1 ELAEALEGGGGR
13 AAGRQD
19 RRAFQGGSVR
29 TVRVEV
35 ERLPHGRGLDLPAYA
50 TAGSAGVDL
59 LAAVE
64 ADVALAPGARA
75 LIPTGLRIALPEG
88 FEAQVRHRSGL
99 APKSGPTG
107 PGIGRAGGFGAQGR
121 PRTGLAVRS
130 GRTVLDTRGTIAGD
144 YRGEVGVIL
153 ANLGEEPF
161 TVARGMRIAQM
172 VVAPVV
178 RVEWR
183 ESGPLDETARSAG
196 GFGSTGTEAVGVR
209 SRQARRRTGGS
220 MDLGGEQIERYS
232 RHILLPEVGGTGQAR
247 LLEAKV
253 LVVGAG
259 GLGSPLLLY
268 LAAAGVG
275 TIGVID
281 DDAVDL
287 SNLQRQII
295 HATDRI
301 GVAKVESA
309 ARTATGLNPGV
320 KIVPYQARLTAENAL
335 DLVADYD
342 LVADGTDNFATRFLV
357 GDACYLAKRP
367 LVSGAIMRFDGQ
379 IATYKGF
386 LGEGHPCHRCL
397 FREPP
402 PPGMIPS
409 CSEAGVLGSLPGT
422 VG

>member
-1 ELAEALEGGGGR
+1 
-13 AAGRQD
+13 
-19 RRAFQGGSVR
+19 
-29 TVRVEV
+29 
-35 ERLPHGRGLDLPAYA
+35 
-50 TAGSAGVDL
+50 
-59 LAAVE
+59 
-64 ADVALAPGARA
+64 
-75 LIPTGLRIALPEG
+75 
-88 FEAQVRHRSGL
+88 
-99 APKSGPTG
+99 
-107 PGIGRAGGFGAQGR
+107 
-121 PRTGLAVRS
+121 
-130 GRTVLDTRGTIAGD
+130 
-144 YRGEVGVIL
+144 
-153 ANLGEEPF
+153 
-161 TVARGMRIAQM
+161 
-172 VVAPVV
+172 
-178 RVEWR
+178 
-183 ESGPLDETARSAG
+183 
-196 GFGSTGTEAVGVR
+196 
-209 SRQARRRTGGS
+209 
-220 MDLGGEQIERYS
+220 MDFDDEQIERYS

-281 DDAVDL
+281 DDIVDL

-295 HATDRI
+295 HTTDRI

-309 ARTATGLNPGV
+309 ARTATELNPGV

-422 VG
+422 VGSLQATEVIKEILGIGDSLSGHMVIYDALGATFRKVRVPKDRECPLCGPAASIADLSAHRIAA